1 MRRLYDLFE
10 SCQARKVASLLA
22 RPLSSRILIRQVFKA
37 FTAGG
42 GSGEQLHHK
51 GRRSVRRRFAILF
64 VAAFASISGAAACGG
79 VQEEVQKRAEE
90 EVEKGREQVEQEVQE
105 GRTQI

>member
-1 MRRLYDLFE
+1 
-10 SCQARKVASLLA
+10 
-22 RPLSSRILIRQVFKA
+22 VFKA

-64 VAAFASISGAAACGG
+64 AAAFASISGVAACGG

-105 GRTQI
+105 GRTQIEQEVQEERTQIEEAVEGQ